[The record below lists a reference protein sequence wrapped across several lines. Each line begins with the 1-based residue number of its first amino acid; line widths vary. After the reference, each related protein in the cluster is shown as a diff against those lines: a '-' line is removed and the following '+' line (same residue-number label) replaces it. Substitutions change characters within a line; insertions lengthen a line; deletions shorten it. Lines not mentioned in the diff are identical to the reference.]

1 MVLTFLGIMMQN
13 QIPSSMQVTGMLL
26 GMVGTIIVSV
36 GDVILKG
43 IISLYKGLK
52 GAIAEES
59 FDSARERFA
68 GDYEKLKD

>member
-1 MVLTFLGIMMQN
+1 
-13 QIPSSMQVTGMLL
+13 MLL

-43 IISLYKGLK
+43 LVSCYKAIT

-59 FDSARERFA
+59 FDSARDRFA
-68 GDYEKLKD
+68 GDYEKLKN